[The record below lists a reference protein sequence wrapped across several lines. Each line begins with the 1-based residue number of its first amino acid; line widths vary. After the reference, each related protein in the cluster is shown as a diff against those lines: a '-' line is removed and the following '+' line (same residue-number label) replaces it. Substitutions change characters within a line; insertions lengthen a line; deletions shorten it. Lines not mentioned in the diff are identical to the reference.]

1 MHQRQAVAVI
11 GPGDPAAG
19 LATSLITGVSKAV
32 PLRTPPI
39 KHMPVTV

>member
-19 LATSLITGVSKAV
+19 LATSPMSGVSKAV

-39 KHMPVTV
+39 RRLP